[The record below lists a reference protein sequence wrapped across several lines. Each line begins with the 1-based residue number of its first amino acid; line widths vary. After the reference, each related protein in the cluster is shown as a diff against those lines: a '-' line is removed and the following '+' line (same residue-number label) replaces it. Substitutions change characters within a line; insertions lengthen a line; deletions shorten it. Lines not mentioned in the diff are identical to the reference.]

1 MPNYA
6 IKKRRRGNKAC
17 KAKKEGLHF
26 GKIINSKN
34 QKHMKNLKKTR
45 AKLGKD
51 EQILGKGIP
60 DSLLNQSKLKKLGKL
75 KTKSKSKRK

>member
-1 MPNYA
+1 
-6 IKKRRRGNKAC
+6 
-17 KAKKEGLHF
+17 
-26 GKIINSKN
+26 
-34 QKHMKNLKKTR
+34 MKNLKKTR